1 MAVFWDDATGGWWLM
16 PSQEQI
22 ERRSADASSK
32 IEVRGS
38 TTWAFELENH
48 SALPKFN
55 IAAEKLASQ

>member
-38 TTWAFELENH
+38 TT
-48 SALPKFN
+48 
-55 IAAEKLASQ
+55 